1 MPLHL
6 RYTPYD
12 LSANNLE
19 KFCDQYDRYIIAH
32 ERYKKDGITPTELH
46 FHIYIDTTLDI
57 DSVRTAFKK
66 ALGIPTGGMGRNNK
80 YYSLEQWR
88 KECQCYVV
96 KQKDIRA
103 SKGIAAENLRVHP
116 CCPQWSQ
123 DTLRVPPYPEG
134 EKEIKNT
141 VQAATPPAKE
151 KNNMWKE
158 IFEEGIFWEKNH
170 KNKKIEIEEALG
182 IITKIVVK
190 KLLPLPHPGDR
201 KRWAQSLVMYSKLN
215 LLRGETPENLEEVV
229 MENTAIFMADHF
241 CTNKSA

>member
-1 MPLHL
+1 MPFHL

-19 KFCDQYDRYIIAH
+19 KFCERYDKFIIAH
-32 ERYKKDGITPTELH
+32 ESRTKSGTATEPH
-46 FHIYIDTTLDI
+46 FHIYIDSNLDI
-57 DSVRTAFKK
+57 DSIRTAFKK
-66 ALGIPTGGMGRNNK
+66 AVGIPTGGMGRNNK

-88 KECQCYVV
+88 KECQCYIV
-96 KQKDIRA
+96 KQGDIRA
-103 SKGIAAENLRVHP
+103 CKGFEKESLRVLP
-116 CCPQWSQ
+116 CCQK
-123 DTLRVPPYPEG
+123 

-141 VQAATPPAKE
+141 VIAAAAPPLQKE